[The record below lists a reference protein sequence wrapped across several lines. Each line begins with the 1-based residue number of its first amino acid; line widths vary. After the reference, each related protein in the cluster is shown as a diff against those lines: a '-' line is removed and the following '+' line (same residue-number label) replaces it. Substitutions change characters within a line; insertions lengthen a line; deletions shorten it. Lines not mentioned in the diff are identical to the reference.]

1 MEETAINPCNIK
13 LGNFE
18 ATSES
23 AKLLSSPSD
32 NEEKHDVSPEN
43 REKSSDTSPLSD
55 GAQSSAAQA
64 MAFTIEFDGGKV
76 VDSQRHKNM
85 LERFQ
90 SRHRRGVSMSKLEQ
104 SPSETKNN
112 VKIAPI
118 KLLKSPINAKLSRR
132 NSKAE
137 TPEAP
142 IRLRDKTNQ
151 VRDDSKRHS
160 WSPRSSAH
168 EPIRQSL
175 PSKNKVFHPKSAA
188 MTKALKSN
196 MQIASSE
203 LAEAFACM
211 EPPLEL
217 ACRPNEEDLVS
228 EAGTYTLDGDKY
240 TEEQKEKMN
249 IDRMTQN
256 AIDDEKLLRPSN
268 RAIRP
273 KNFEQDLEVIDLEGA
288 PEDYRPRKNILEV
301 SYCHESTNLKPKVS
315 YLEKLK
321 FRVKNIGGHRS
332 SKSPDKKLTASK
344 PLPSPD
350 VGTFTSITT
359 SGVLSVQPTLETNP
373 RLRRKNSLTKS
384 HIDSSEYISRLT
396 DKVKPNVDKKKSGYQ
411 LNVFTTQP
419 ESIGKED
426 AVSSNT
432 SISTAATKD
441 DWIQEWA
448 RNAREY
454 SRYSRQP
461 DSTPKAC
468 MTRSYEFENTRG
480 NQFGYEEMSKS
491 DHQQNYEEF
500 GDNLEKYYNQKSVN
514 IQKPAV
520 DNTNESHRVR
530 QTNNLSHNQD
540 SQTMS
545 PNHGRHSLRDE
556 FVERKSSYNIKP
568 PMSPSRIPSPI
579 HTIGRVRGSSRNRSQ
594 YGSETVF
601 YYECKKA
608 FKKLTIT
615 FFSFRIWPIM
625 TPKCIYKRQQLQ

>member
-13 LGNFE
+13 LE
-18 ATSES
+18 SLETTSES
-23 AKLLSSPSD
+23 VKQLSSPSD

-55 GAQSSAAQA
+55 GAQSNAAQA
-64 MAFTIEFDGGKV
+64 MAFTIEFDGAKV

-85 LERFQ
+85 LQRFQ

-104 SPSETKNN
+104 SPSEIKNL
-112 VKIAPI
+112 KIAPPV
-118 KLLKSPINAKLSRR
+118 KLLKSPLNAKLVRR

-137 TPEAP
+137 PLETSV
-142 IRLRDKTNQ
+142 RLRDKTNQ
-151 VRDDSKRHS
+151 IRDDSKRHS

-175 PSKNKVFHPKSAA
+175 PSKNKAFYPKSVV

-196 MQIASSE
+196 MKIAESE
-203 LAEAFACM
+203 LVEAFACI

-217 ACRPNEEDLVS
+217 VCRPSDEDLVS

-249 IDRMTQN
+249 IDKMTQN

-273 KNFEQDLEVIDLEGA
+273 KNFEQELEVIDLEGA

-321 FRVKNIGGHRS
+321 SRVKNIGGHRS
-332 SKSPDKKLTASK
+332 SKSPDKILTVSK

-373 RLRRKNSLTKS
+373 RMRRKNSLTKS

-396 DKVKPNVDKKKSGYQ
+396 EKMSKPNVDNKKSIYQ
-411 LNVFTTQP
+411 LNVFKNQP
-419 ESIGKED
+419 ENIGNED
-426 AVSSNT
+426 PVSSNT

-461 DSTPKAC
+461 DGSAPKTC

-500 GDNLEKYYNQKSVN
+500 GDNLEKYYNQKSVQV
-514 IQKPAV
+514 QKPAV
-520 DNTNESHRVR
+520 EIPNESHRTR
-530 QTNNLSHNQD
+530 QTNNLSHNQNVNTRTP
-540 SQTMS
+540 SQ
-545 PNHGRHSLRDE
+545 GRHSLRDE
-556 FVERKSSYNIKP
+556 FVGKKSSYNIKP

-579 HTIGRVRGSSRNRSQ
+579 HTIGRARGSSRNRSQ
-594 YGSETVF
+594 YGSETVS
-601 YYECKKA
+601 YEGILKK
-608 FKKLTIT
+608 
-615 FFSFRIWPIM
+615 
-625 TPKCIYKRQQLQ
+625 